1 MEKCASKCDELIV
14 EIKRESDG
22 RYTPDYRIRA
32 ALPMAM
38 SSEGKQSQPHSDNNS
53 NYRIREQRKRDQYRP
68 SAQKRQE
75 QQATFLVLT

>member
-1 MEKCASKCDELIV
+1 V

-53 NYRIREQRKRDQYRP
+53 NYRIREQRKEINTQRP
-68 SAQKRQE
+68 SAQKRPE